1 MRADLKKTIQ
11 ANTRDVLLLCQIVAA
26 NEVSQTAVYPEY
38 GMQAAAAR
46 LVQKRLISES
56 PGIRKKYIPT
66 PQGERV
72 ARLCVAIL
80 KEY

>member
-1 MRADLKKTIQ
+1 MSRKPIQ
-11 ANTRDVLLLCQIVAA
+11 ANTRDVLLLCQIVIA
-26 NEVSQTAVYPEY
+26 NEVSQAAVYPEY
-38 GMQAAAAR
+38 GMQAAASR

-56 PGIRKKYIPT
+56 PGISGKKYIPT